1 MRNAI
6 LVIVGALL
14 IALPAGGRAQIGSDT
29 GAGQGGGAVT
39 SAFSGGTI
47 GGLSGPAIGSTR
59 PHYRDYAYRDRMCW
73 HDRGYR
79 HCRWR

>member
-6 LVIVGALL
+6 IVGVVALL
-14 IALPAGGRAQIGSDT
+14 IALPAAGRAQIGPDA
-29 GAGQGGGAVT
+29 GAGPARGAVMT
-39 SAFSGGTI
+39 ASPGGMI
-47 GGLSGPAIGSTR
+47 GGVSGPAIGSTR